1 MLRKYALIFLLFLQ
15 IIYANEYI
23 DFNAKSMNIQ
33 KLIELTVKIN
43 NISILSNYSIKAK
56 ISFVSKKKILKTKLL
71 SILKQSLEDKGYKLV
86 KKKNIYEIIKLKKTH
101 KFTRLA
107 IIKIKNIQVKEL
119 RLALLKDL
127 NQSLDKK
134 ELKNISILIDEK
146 NNTLLI
152 NANNDVIKYLKIYIK
167 QIDKKSPNFKE
178 VIKIVSLKNIE
189 AKNALKIL
197 NSLLKS
203 KVFKVP
209 YKKPLFSSDKE
220 SNSIIL
226 LGQKEE
232 ISKLLVLLKHLDLP
246 KPQVYVQAKIIEIS
260 QRKIKRIGIKYRL
273 VGFDN
278 NFGVFSANL
287 GGELLK
293 RTDISKY
300 LGKNSNV
307 SSLLGISIA
316 LDLLKKDQAVN
327 IISEPSILCVNNEES
342 YIYVGETK
350 SFQTGTTTASSGTTA
365 SFRREDIGLSLR
377 VRPRISSNSKVT
389 LDILAKLEGIKQNS
403 SDEQNPDTSKKVV
416 KTISI
421 VNSGQAAILGGLIKT
436 NRDLIQTKVPFFGDI
451 PLIGSLFR
459 DKLEVNDKVNLLII
473 ITPFI
478 VPTSADLSKLR
489 LKLARLKKL
498 ENIYTKKLIK
508 IIDSNKTKP

>member
-1 MLRKYALIFLLFLQ
+1 MF
-15 IIYANEYI
+15 
-23 DFNAKSMNIQ
+23 
-33 KLIELTVKIN
+33 
-43 NISILSNYSIKAK
+43 KA
-56 ISFVSKKKILKTKLL
+56 
-71 SILKQSLEDKGYKLV
+71 
-86 KKKNIYEIIKLKKTH
+86 
-101 KFTRLA
+101 
-107 IIKIKNIQVKEL
+107 
-119 RLALLKDL
+119 
-127 NQSLDKK
+127 
-134 ELKNISILIDEK
+134 
-146 NNTLLI
+146 
-152 NANNDVIKYLKIYIK
+152 
-167 QIDKKSPNFKE
+167 PN
-178 VIKIVSLKNIE
+178 
-189 AKNALKIL
+189 
-197 NSLLKS
+197 
-203 KVFKVP
+203 
-209 YKKPLFSSDKE
+209 KKPLFSSDKE
-220 SNSIIL
+220 SNSLIM

-232 ISKLLVLLKHLDLP
+232 ISKLLVLLKRLDLP

-260 QRKIKRIGIKYRL
+260 QRKIKKIGVKYGL

-278 NFGVFSANL
+278 DFGVFSANL

-307 SSLLGISIA
+307 SSLLGVSIA
-316 LDLLKKDQAVN
+316 LDLLKRDQAVN

-389 LDILAKLEGIKQNS
+389 LEILAKLEGIKPNS

-436 NRDLIQTKVPFFGDI
+436 NKDLIQTKVPFFGNI

-459 DKLEVNDKVNLLII
+459 DKMEVDDKVNLLII

-498 ENIYTKKLIK
+498 ENIYTKKLIN
-508 IIDSNKTKP
+508 IMDENKTKS